1 MTQSQKSMQSIRLTD
16 YQISAICDAFRQC
29 FADKD
34 HLWLFGSRAD
44 PSKKGGDIDLYI
56 ETTLT
61 NAAHI
66 TRAKFNFITKLYM
79 KLGEQ
84 KIDVVVKCDDTPLLI
99 YDIAQK
105 EGVQLV

>member
-1 MTQSQKSMQSIRLTD
+1 MNHKKSMQGIRLTD
-16 YQISAICDAFRQC
+16 YQIRVICDSFRQC

-44 PSKKGGDIDLYI
+44 PSKKGGDIDLYV

-61 NAAHI
+61 DTAHI
-66 TRAKFNFITKLYM
+66 TKAKFNFITKLYI

-84 KIDVVVKCDDTPLLI
+84 KIDVVIKCDDTSLLI
-99 YDIAQK
+99 YDIARK
-105 EGVQLV
+105 KGIQLV